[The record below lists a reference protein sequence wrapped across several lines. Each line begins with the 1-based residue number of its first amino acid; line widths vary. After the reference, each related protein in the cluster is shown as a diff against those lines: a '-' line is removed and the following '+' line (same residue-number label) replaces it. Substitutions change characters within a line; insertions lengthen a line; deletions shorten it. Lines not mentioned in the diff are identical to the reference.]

1 MTEDLSADLAL
12 ADSEA
17 RESRERVTVD
27 DVMRLASKYYGC
39 LNGARKTNAKAALRT
54 AVAALAR
61 AALAP
66 AVPQWM
72 PIEAAPKD
80 GTEVLLSNGTDVSAG
95 HWLHL
100 EGGIHER
107 RDLEGRYIDQD
118 EDEGYDGWIDWSGGM
133 NPKPSHWMPL
143 PAPPGA
149 SEQVAPAVPPGWK
162 MVPVEPTPEMV
173 AAMAMTDCT
182 GSTNKVP
189 RLGICGAQ
197 EAYEAMIAAAPSA
210 KEPTCPKN

>member
-1 MTEDLSADLAL
+1 MSDLHAAILAMPYPDRFRDLPAADRLF
-12 ADSEA
+12 SERA
-17 RESRERVTVD
+17 FDEGRHAAAELVS
-27 DVMRLASKYYGC
+27 
-39 LNGARKTNAKAALRT
+39 AALS
-54 AVAALAR
+54 
-61 AALAP
+61 AP

-95 HWLHL
+95 NWLHR

-143 PAPPGA
+143 PE
-149 SEQVAPAVPPGWK
+149 S
-162 MVPVEPTPEMV
+162 
-173 AAMAMTDCT
+173 
-182 GSTNKVP
+182 
-189 RLGICGAQ
+189 
-197 EAYEAMIAAAPSA
+197 
-210 KEPTCPKN
+210 PK